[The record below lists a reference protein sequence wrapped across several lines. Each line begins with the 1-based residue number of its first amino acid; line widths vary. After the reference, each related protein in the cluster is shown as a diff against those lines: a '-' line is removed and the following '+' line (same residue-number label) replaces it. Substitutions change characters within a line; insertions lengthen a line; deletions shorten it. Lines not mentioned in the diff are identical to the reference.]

1 MSKNKTKTTPKPN
14 PKQDAPKENRL
25 KYEKGNGEQ
34 LGIELLVLLC
44 NKLDVI
50 MNHTTVQVELLQ
62 KISDNQ
68 EELLNRL
75 KAEDGEGIE
84 DI

>member
-1 MSKNKTKTTPKPN
+1 MNKKADTKTTPNKDEA
-14 PKQDAPKENRL
+14 KKPKENKL
-25 KYEKGNGEQ
+25 KYEKGNAEE
-34 LGIELLVLLC
+34 LGVQLLVLLC
-44 NKLDVI
+44 NKLDVL
-50 MNHTTVQVELLQ
+50 MNHTAVQVELLQ

-75 KAEDGEGIE
+75 KTEDEGIE